1 MVILAK
7 NEQNLQFFCLKDPDP
22 VKITDPDPSSPK
34 ITDPTGSGSGSGSAT
49 LIESG
54 SGKVETC

>member
-22 VKITDPDPSSPK
+22 DPVKITDPDPSSPK
-34 ITDPTGSGSGSGSAT
+34 IMDPTGSGSAT
-49 LIESG
+49 LVF
-54 SGKVETC
+54 KVTFFF